1 MLKCM
6 NKNIVIVFISIVL
19 SFVGFG
25 CVPRSSYTLLHDMK
39 PDSLYGV
46 KYDKLAVV
54 KPQDRINIIVRS
66 KKNATLALPFNSPDG
81 AVSVNDE
88 SSIKI
93 SNISYGRSE
102 YSGNQQYSNSRS
114 NIGYLVDEDGN
125 IIFPILGKIS
135 VSGLNLKQISEKI
148 EDLLKKGGYMAD
160 PLVESQFVDFRV
172 YLINGTGGTVINS
185 PNDKFSILQAVSQG
199 LSVGQQFRIDHIAV
213 IRKDK
218 DGKNQIYFCNLLNTD
233 VFKSPVYYLEPGDI
247 VYVQPKY
254 QRAEAVDLDNV
265 FKYTS
270 YIFTTVF
277 TITSILNIFN
287 K

>member
-1 MLKCM
+1 M
-6 NKNIVIVFISIVL
+6 NKNIISSLIIIIF
-19 SFVGFG
+19 SFGIFS
-25 CVPRSSYTLLHDMK
+25 CVPRSSYTLLNDMK
-39 PDSLYGV
+39 PDSLYSV

-66 KKNATLALPFNSPDG
+66 KKDATLAMPFNIPEG
-81 AVSVNDE
+81 GVVVNDE

-93 SNISYGRSE
+93 SEISYGRSE
-102 YSGNQQYSNSRS
+102 SYANSNYQTSRT
-114 NIGYLVDEDGN
+114 NIGYLVDDDGF
-125 IIFPILGKIS
+125 IIFPILGKVS
-135 VSGLNLKQISEKI
+135 VSGLNLKQISQKI
-148 EDLLKKGGYMAD
+148 EDLIKKGGYMTE
-160 PLVESQFVDFRV
+160 PLVESQFVDFRI
-172 YLINGTGGTVINS
+172 YLINGTGGSVINS
-185 PNDKFSILQAVSQG
+185 PTDKFSILQAVSQG

-218 DGKNQIYFCNLLNTD
+218 EGKNQIHFCNLLNTD
-233 VFKSPVYYLEPGDI
+233 VFNSPVFYLEPGDI
-247 VYVQPKY
+247 IYVQPKY
-254 QRAEAVDLDNV
+254 QKAEAVDLDNI